1 MPYINNEWSHVGYA
15 APSTPVP
22 PPTAP
27 AVTFSD
33 GDAFEVADAKQR
45 YAARRFAEYSAQLDA
60 MPNIDPRSKAAA
72 LESFAQTPAA
82 RDAIAAVDAAQAYR
96 DELAAQPAAAQA
108 TLTTP
113 HDAGAQLAAQRQWDG
128 ARSRLDQSSTVGE
141 DYTAARKMVDGSTAA
156 ELNVLNEELTG
167 YLESRGQPT
176 SWVGDAI
183 SAKSAPVA
191 HANEAANIADR
202 KLRKLQH
209 NSRLTETAYKNH
221 KPVDSRMIL
230 DVS

>member
-1 MPYINNEWSHVGYA
+1 MPSVNDEWAHVGYA
-15 APSTPVP
+15 APSIPVP

-33 GDAFEVADAKQR
+33 GDAFEVADAKTR
-45 YAARRFAEYSAQLDA
+45 YAARKFSEYSHQLDG
-60 MPNIDPRSKAAA
+60 MSGIDPRQKAAA

-82 RDAIAAVDAAQAYR
+82 RDALAAVDAATAYR

-113 HDAGAQLAAQRQWDG
+113 HDAGAQLAAQRQWNG
-128 ARSRLDQSSTVGE
+128 AKSALDQQGSVGNV
-141 DYTAARKMVDGSTAA
+141 YNAARRMVDNATPA
-156 ELNVLNEELTG
+156 ELSVLNEELVG
-167 YLESRGQPT
+167 YLESRNQPT
-176 SWVGDAI
+176 SWIADAI
-183 SAKSAPVA
+183 AAKSAPVA

-209 NSRLTETAYKNH
+209 NSRLTETAYRNH
-221 KPVDSRMIL
+221 KPVDGRMIL